1 MYEILIVVV
10 GIFTSFFRRP
20 AYVLC
25 RTDAIA
31 EIINSYELE
40 ILTLATLS
48 SLKVSHILQVLNEG
62 DDAPIGCAVSVV
74 NESLSVYLKLQGALN
89 AEAEREKLRKKM
101 EEIRKQQEHL
111 TQIMSASGYQ
121 EKVPARIHEEN
132 VAKLSSLMQEL
143 LSFEQASQ
151 HLERDIAAE
160 QESR

>member
-48 SLKVSHILQVLNEG
+48 SLKVCCIDFTSGQCMLGWCTFNFNPHDFVL
-62 DDAPIGCAVSVV
+62 I
-74 NESLSVYLKLQGALN
+74 
-89 AEAEREKLRKKM
+89 
-101 EEIRKQQEHL
+101 
-111 TQIMSASGYQ
+111 
-121 EKVPARIHEEN
+121 
-132 VAKLSSLMQEL
+132 
-143 LSFEQASQ
+143 
-151 HLERDIAAE
+151 
-160 QESR
+160 